1 MKEKSV
7 SIYDYIRGLAAE
19 YPKLPYVFQD
29 PEWAGR
35 RDVLYTL
42 WGDSLPAPVKKLL
55 AIEIMDH
62 VAACLD
68 DPAAC
73 DALTA
78 LLEEKPV
85 MLCMAALSSRIK
97 LLLSEGLLD
106 RDKLYT
112 FGLRLATGSSHDE
125 NVKLGILILGFFD
138 NDTVRKII
146 RTLGYHSVF
155 TIYAIEAA
163 DNFTDCNEFVFHIAR
178 HTNGYGKLAA
188 VAFLEPVLFEH
199 QKWLFEHGAFNEAA
213 PQMSAV
219 ICLEKADMRAFF
231 RDLELTKDNFS
242 TLSHILAHAAENSDI
257 KQFSQSA
264 MLIEKYVNHAG
275 AYADAFIDLAALAA
289 INEGLMPS
297 RHPQEPGAEEGNGW
311 TTYLEVSIRNTS
323 SELIRQSKWKKAII
337 KELAQPKHKTTLI
350 IRVLKTYGYVPEFG
364 LFMPLLERNPFD
376 VDLMRYFLLD
386 HPEKYVIDVMD
397 YLYEITPDDVFSE
410 GPLNI
415 KDDEMAAMYLP
426 DIWFIYLLKALRKL
440 HINAEELFLRCL
452 TARFP
457 EVRKEAINALRVF
470 KTVWSPEVLPA
481 LERASGIEPDKNIIK
496 RIYRLMGK
504 AVDKPEKEQR
514 YVDTADIK
522 VKPTHLDVR
531 LFKTYIAGTYYR
543 DLYVMRGRIEHGD
556 ILYLMREPDNP
567 HDPNAILVTSDDGY
581 VLGYIP
587 RSDNTIPA
595 SLMDSG
601 EKLYAIFL
609 SNSLEDGKPEIQIML
624 SKSPVVEGKLIKFPH
639 FGERIE

>member
-29 PEWAGR
+29 SEWAGR

-112 FGLRLATGSSHDE
+112 FGLRLATGSSHEE

-163 DNFTDCNEFVFHIAR
+163 DNFLDCNEFVFHIAR

-199 QKWLFEHGAFNEAA
+199 KKWLFEHGAFNEAA
-213 PQMSAV
+213 PKMSAV
-219 ICLEKADMRAFF
+219 ICLEKADMRNFF
-231 RDLELTKDNFS
+231 RDLELTKANYS
-242 TLSHILAHAAENSDI
+242 TLSHILAHAAENNDI
-257 KQFSQSA
+257 RQFNQSA
-264 MLIEKYVNHAG
+264 MLVDKYVNHAG
-275 AYADAFIDLAALAA
+275 TFADTFIDLAALAV
-289 INEGLMPS
+289 INEGLLHS
-297 RHPQEPGAEEGNGW
+297 RHAQESGAEDENGW
-311 TTYLEVSIRNTS
+311 TTSQEISITNAC
-323 SELIRQSKWKKAII
+323 SELIKQSKWKKVIV
-337 KELAQPKHKTTLI
+337 KELVQPKYKTTLI
-350 IRVLKTYGYVPEFG
+350 IKVLKACGYVPEFG
-364 LFMPLLERNPFD
+364 LLVPLLERNPYD
-376 VDLMRYFLLD
+376 VDMLKYLLLD

-397 YLYEITPDDVFSE
+397 YLFEIIPDEVFSE
-410 GPLNI
+410 RPLDI
-415 KDDEMAAMYLP
+415 KDDEMAAMYLL
-426 DIWFIYLLKALRKL
+426 DIWLVYLLKALRKL
-440 HINAEELFLRCL
+440 HLNTEALFVKCL

-457 EVRKEAINALRVF
+457 EVRKEAINTLRVF
-470 KTVWSPEVLPA
+470 KSVWSREVLPA
-481 LERASGIEPDKNIIK
+481 LEHASSIEPDKNIVK

-514 YVDTADIK
+514 YVDTAEED
-522 VKPTHLDVR
+522 
-531 LFKTYIAGTYYR
+531 
-543 DLYVMRGRIEHGD
+543 HGKH
-556 ILYLMREPDNP
+556 E
-567 HDPNAILVTSDDGY
+567 
-581 VLGYIP
+581 
-587 RSDNTIPA
+587 
-595 SLMDSG
+595 
-601 EKLYAIFL
+601 
-609 SNSLEDGKPEIQIML
+609 
-624 SKSPVVEGKLIKFPH
+624 
-639 FGERIE
+639 